1 MFAKPVGPAKPF
13 SDVNVERN
21 EPTTPSTPSTSPPS
35 TTGTN
40 ISKDS
45 NLGVTVRVDDA
56 VLELIDIVGVCLQV
70 RKDIQAWLAGSADA
84 ETVAKLG
91 KTFDQDYQ
99 SHSMILRS
107 TNSLLHSTGA
117 AQIRIVN
124 RHHENYYVCS
134 QLSRFAELMSMQGS
148 KLVQCD
154 IKTRQCIL
162 VALLA
167 RRARPHHSLD
177 AQISMCAVGLT
188 QQLLCK
194 HDSLIVKFLVQ
205 SLLVYLSQHGSILD
219 DDYHTAFCVAVIGYS
234 CYIKAGQVLK
244 HVVPTLV

>member
-1 MFAKPVGPAKPF
+1 MGCMFVKPVGPAKTV
-13 SDVNVERN
+13 SYVKVEQN
-21 EPTTPSTPSTSPPS
+21 EPNTPSPPSPPS

-45 NLGVTVRVDDA
+45 NSGVTVRVDDA
-56 VLELIDIVGVCLQV
+56 VLELIDIIGVCLQV
-70 RKDIQAWLAGSADA
+70 RKDIQAWLAESKC
-84 ETVAKLG
+84 EIAKLG

-99 SHSMILRS
+99 SHSMLLRS

-117 AQIRIVN
+117 AQISIVN

-134 QLSRFAELMSMQGS
+134 QLSRFVELMSMQGS

-154 IKTRQCIL
+154 TKTRQCIL

-167 RRARPHHSLD
+167 RRARLHHYLD

-194 HDSLIVKFLVQ
+194 HDNPTVKFLVQ
-205 SLLVYLSQHGSILD
+205 SLLVYLSQHGSILN

-244 HVVPTLV
+244 HVVPTLL